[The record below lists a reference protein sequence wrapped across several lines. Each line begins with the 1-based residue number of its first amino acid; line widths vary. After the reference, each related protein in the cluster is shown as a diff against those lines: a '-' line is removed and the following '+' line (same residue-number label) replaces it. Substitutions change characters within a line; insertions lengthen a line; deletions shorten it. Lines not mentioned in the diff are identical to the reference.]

1 MLIRY
6 MELRHLKYFLAVA
19 EELNFTKAAEKLFIS
34 QPPLSRQI
42 KELEEEVGARLF
54 YRNNKRV
61 VLTAAGTYFDKE
73 VREILQ
79 ALERITLKTE
89 KISKNASGEFRIGY
103 ISSTFSGAISELIT
117 FLTKQYPYVNFRL
130 YEVATSKQIVA
141 LEQGKLDLGIIR
153 APLKSPKIQTQLWF
167 RDSFSIVYNKD
178 FIKVTSEKDI
188 VKLSEENFVFFNKD
202 YAPHYY
208 DSLLEICA
216 NFGFVPKVV
225 HESNNVASII
235 QLVKNGLGLSIVPSN
250 VLKSH
255 VYPEIG
261 YFELEKLNLHTDVLL
276 ATPKGDDSEITRS
289 AISFLLDK

>member
-1 MLIRY
+1 

-61 VLTAAGTYFDKE
+61 VLTAAGTYFEKE

-103 ISSTFSGAISELIT
+103 ISSTFSGAISKLIT

-188 VKLSEENFVFFNKD
+188 AKLSEENFVFFNKD
-202 YAPHYY
+202 YAPYYY

-255 VYPEIG
+255 FYPEIG
-261 YFELEKLNLHTDVLL
+261 YFELEKLKLHTDVLL

>member
-1 MLIRY
+1 

-61 VLTAAGTYFDKE
+61 VLTAAGTYFEKE

-103 ISSTFSGAISELIT
+103 ISSTFSGAISKLIT

-188 VKLSEENFVFFNKD
+188 AKLSEENFVFFNKD
-202 YAPHYY
+202 YAPYYY

-261 YFELEKLNLHTDVLL
+261 YFELEKLKLHTDVLL